1 VVSSA
6 MTACCAMT
14 ASGSHPMVHGGRS
27 ETGRKH
33 GGRLEHRSRLKCCH
47 LLLLDPCV
55 LTHDCCCGMHVG
67 RHVVPIILLHV
78 VLQLLMVK
86 LLLVMLVLTG
96 SRMTCMSISPRLS
109 PIVCPCGQADRYRG

>member
-1 VVSSA
+1 
-6 MTACCAMT
+6 M
-14 ASGSHPMVHGGRS
+14 
-27 ETGRKH
+27 
-33 GGRLEHRSRLKCCH
+33 
-47 LLLLDPCV
+47 LLDPCV

-96 SRMTCMSISPRLS
+96 SRMTCKKIDKCEM
-109 PIVCPCGQADRYRG
+109 IVVMETINLEKTSQFRIHTKHQNNQLLAFGRN